1 MIQIGVVG
9 AGAMGSGIAQVAA
22 QAGHSVLIFDANRQ
36 AVDSAIQ
43 KIEASLNSLVQKGK
57 IKEDDAKNTF
67 KNINGIYAVE
77 DFKDCGL
84 VIEAIIEKLDVKQE
98 LFKNIESIVNDN
110 CVLASNT
117 SSLSIAAIS
126 SACKNKHRFLG
137 IHFFNPATIMPLV
150 EIIPSFTTSPKIVDE
165 VTILIQ
171 SWKKTTVLAKDTP
184 GFIVNRI
191 ARPFYGEALRIYEE
205 GIADF
210 ATIDWAMKEI
220 GGFKMGPFE
229 LMDFIGHDVNYR
241 VTETVFEQMFYDPR
255 YKPSITQKRLFEAG
269 CYGKKTGRGYYD
281 YSQEMPTP
289 NTDKEL
295 GNKIFIR
302 ILVMLINE
310 AAEALHLQIATASD
324 IDIAMQKGV
333 NYPKGLLAWADEL
346 GLAFVFNHLQSL
358 NDWYAEDRYRPSI
371 LLKSKAMN
379 KGKFYNN

>member
-9 AGAMGSGIAQVAA
+9 AGAMGNGIAQVAA
-22 QAGHSVLIFDANRQ
+22 QSGHSVLLYDANKH
-36 AVDSAIQ
+36 AVDAAIA
-43 KIEASLNSLVQKGK
+43 KIETSLSMLAQKGK
-57 IKEDDAKNTF
+57 ISESEAKISFDNIKGINNLNDF
-67 KNINGIYAVE
+67 KN
-77 DFKDCGL
+77 CGL

-98 LFKNIESIVNDN
+98 LFKNLENIVTES
-110 CVLASNT
+110 CVLATNT

-126 SACKNKHRFLG
+126 NACLYKQRFLG

-150 EIIPSFTTSPKIVDE
+150 EIIPSFTTSHTVIDE
-165 VTILIQ
+165 VTRLIQ
-171 SWKKTTVLAKDTP
+171 SWKKITVLAKDTP

-191 ARPFYGEALRIYEE
+191 ARPYYGEALRIYEE

-210 ATIDWAMKEI
+210 ATIDWAMKEF

-281 YSQEMPTP
+281 YSQEMPLP
-289 NTDKEL
+289 NMDKEI

-310 AAEALHLQIATASD
+310 AAEALHLNIASSKD

-358 NDWYAEDRYRPSI
+358 NDWYSEDRYRPSI

-379 KGKFYNN
+379 KSKFL

>member
-9 AGAMGSGIAQVAA
+9 AGAMGNGIAQVAA
-22 QAGHSVLIFDANRQ
+22 QSGHSVLLYDANKH
-36 AVDSAIQ
+36 AVDAAIA
-43 KIEASLNSLVQKGK
+43 KIETSLSMLAQKGK
-57 IKEDDAKNTF
+57 ISESEAKISFDNIKGINNLNDF
-67 KNINGIYAVE
+67 KN
-77 DFKDCGL
+77 CGL

-98 LFKNIESIVNDN
+98 LFKNLENIVTES
-110 CVLASNT
+110 CVLATNT

-126 SACKNKHRFLG
+126 NACLYKQRFLG

-150 EIIPSFTTSPKIVDE
+150 EIIPSFTTSHTVIDE
-165 VTILIQ
+165 VTRLIQ
-171 SWKKTTVLAKDTP
+171 SWKKITVLAKDTP

-191 ARPFYGEALRIYEE
+191 ARPYYGEAIRIYEE

-281 YSQEMPTP
+281 YSQEMPLP
-289 NTDKEL
+289 NMDKEI

-310 AAEALHLQIATASD
+310 AAEALHLNIASSKD

-358 NDWYAEDRYRPSI
+358 NDWYSEDRYRPSI

-379 KGKFYNN
+379 KSKFL

>member
-22 QAGHSVLIFDANRQ
+22 QSGYTVLLYDANKH
-36 AVDSAIQ
+36 AVDAAIA
-43 KIEASLNSLVQKGK
+43 KIEMSLSILAQKGK
-57 IKEDDAKNTF
+57 ISESEAKNSSNNIKGINNLEEF
-67 KNINGIYAVE
+67 KN
-77 DFKDCGL
+77 CGL

-98 LFKNIESIVNDN
+98 LFKNLESIVTEN

-126 SACKNKHRFLG
+126 SVCKNKNRFLG
-137 IHFFNPATIMPLV
+137 IHFFNPATILPLV
-150 EIIPSFTTSPKIVDE
+150 EIIPSFTTSHKVIDE
-165 VTILIQ
+165 ITSLIQ
-171 SWKKTTVLAKDTP
+171 SWKKITVLAKDTP

-191 ARPFYGEALRIYEE
+191 ARPYYGEAIRIYEE

-255 YKPSITQKRLFEAG
+255 YKPSIAQKRLFEAG

-281 YSQEMPTP
+281 YSQEMPLP
-289 NTDKEL
+289 NMDKEI

-310 AAEALHLQIATASD
+310 AAEALHLNIATAED
-324 IDIAMQKGV
+324 IDVAMQKGV

-358 NDWYAEDRYRPSI
+358 NDWYSEDRYRPCI

-379 KGKFYNN
+379 KSKFL